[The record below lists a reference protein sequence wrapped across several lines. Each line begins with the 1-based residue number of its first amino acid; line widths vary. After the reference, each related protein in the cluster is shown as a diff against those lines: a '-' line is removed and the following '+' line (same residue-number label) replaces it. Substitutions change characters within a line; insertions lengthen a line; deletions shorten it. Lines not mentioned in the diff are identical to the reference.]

1 MAEILLTFE
10 QLWVILKWYFK
21 FENVCEVHRWWTREF
36 KAKSQ
41 TQLTISGIVDV
52 SETDTH
58 NLHSS
63 SGSIQ

>member
-10 QLWVILKWYFK
+10 QLMVILKWYFK
-21 FENVCEVHRWWTREF
+21 FENVCEVRRWWRREF

-41 TQLTISGIVDV
+41 TQPTISSILDM
-52 SETDTH
+52 SETDTY

-63 SGSIQ
+63 SASIQ